1 VDVGTAA
8 GIYMT
13 IGAML
18 LVALVFRNSVERNRL
33 AELRSANDSLKILQS
48 NLEQRVSDRTKAL
61 EASTEVSRRLST
73 ILDQKRLLLEVV
85 EQLQSV
91 FDYYHVHIYLLDP
104 VTNDLV
110 MAGGTGEAG
119 AAMLARGHK
128 IPKGRGLV
136 GRAAETNTPVLVPDT
151 AKDPNCLP
159 NPLLP
164 ETKSEVAVP
173 ISISDDVLGVLD
185 VQQNIVEGLTLEDTD
200 LLQSIANQIA
210 IAVRNARSYEQSKSQ
225 AEYETM
231 VNTIN
236 QKIQRA
242 GTVEDVLR
250 TAIREI
256 STALGGARVSA
267 NLQPARTAAEPTSAK
282 GDNGR
287 NPKG

>member
-1 VDVGTAA
+1 
-8 GIYMT
+8 MT

-18 LVALVFRNSVERNRL
+18 LVAVVFRNSVERNRL

-151 AKDPNCLP
+151 AKDPNWLP

-231 VNTIN
+231 INTIS

-250 TAIREI
+250 TAIREL
-256 STALGGARVSA
+256 STALGGVRVSA
-267 NLQPARTAAEPTSAK
+267 NLQPARTVAELTSAA
-282 GDNGR
+282 GENGR
-287 NPKG
+287 SPKG